1 MPNRELCKALNEDV
15 HEASKKG
22 MVWEELVT
30 HKSKY
35 SFQQPHT
42 QIPGK
47 GVQGALDGV
56 GSESRRHTA
65 QVSED

>member
-42 QIPGK
+42 QIPEK
-47 GVQGALDGV
+47 
-56 GSESRRHTA
+56 ESRVLWM
-65 QVSED
+65 VSGLNQGDTH